1 MSVVT
6 YTETSVFGICES
18 RTPMVFSIREQRRP
32 MKQTVLKPHDL
43 VVALKLCLDRTA
55 TFGTAARDLHLSASE
70 VHGAVA
76 RGVRAGFLQAAEE
89 RAPLRAHRPILAAL
103 QEFLDHGV
111 KYAFPAVLGSITR
124 GVATAHAASPLSER
138 ISDPSGDPPPVWPD
152 PTGKVRGM
160 ALCPLYPGAPAAA
173 ASDERLRQLLVL
185 IDALRVGRAR
195 ERELARELIPGIL
208 ASRGQPS

>member
-1 MSVVT
+1 MSIVST
-6 YTETSVFGICES
+6 TETAFFGVCES
-18 RTPMVFSIREQRRP
+18 RTAVIFSIREQRTYV
-32 MKQTVLKPHDL
+32 KQTVLKPHDL

-55 TFGTAARDLHLSASE
+55 TYGTAARDLHLSISE

-76 RGVRAGFLQAAEE
+76 RGVRAGLLHGAEE
-89 RAPLRAHRPILAAL
+89 RAPLRAHRPIVAAL

-111 KYAFPAVLGSITR
+111 QYAFPAVLGSLTR
-124 GVATAHAASPLSER
+124 GVPTAHAASPLLER
-138 ISDPSGDPPPVWPD
+138 ISDSSGDPPPVWPD

-173 ASDERLRQLLVL
+173 ATDERLRQLLVL